1 MKPVPNIP
9 PPHPP
14 AFENKIQTLLP
25 VGNSIQAMMTQRAWR
40 CKEHVTNVCPNLGEM

>member
-14 AFENKIQTLLP
+14 AFGNKIQTLLP